1 MREYNRTSGTTQP
14 QMTTLQKVTTS
25 PNVGKHVMLW
35 LENIRTT
42 PLSELDNFGDRGSV
56 EQVMKVWVK
65 LSLTVTRRRP
75 EIAVSSLLKHVL
87 PVIGDLPLNEI
98 SRLRLNRLYNILI
111 AEGKID
117 EAKRVF
123 ALTKQFFAWAEMQGY
138 IDHSPVASMKKRDV
152 GGRATPPR
160 TRQLTD
166 AEIWVFW
173 HGLDEWNISEQC
185 RWALRLCLV
194 SARRPDEVVQAAK
207 SEFDLRLGLWKQ
219 GTRNKSQREHTLPVS
234 PLMQICIDQLM
245 KASPA
250 DSPWLVPSPQDPYQP
265 ISRGAVTQALRR
277 MVRAERGL
285 GIEPFTTRD
294 LRRTA
299 RSKLAALD
307 VPNDVARKIMNHALE
322 RIDRVYDT
330 HDYLPQMRQALQ
342 RYSDILQSIIRQPD
356 YHQLA
361 HRYEGEHLILPEN
374 AILYSTN

>member
-1 MREYNRTSGTTQP
+1 MFKSVDA
-14 QMTTLQKVTTS
+14 TLTESQHKVTTS
-25 PNVGKHVMLW
+25 PHVGRHVMYW
-35 LENIRTT
+35 LENVRQT
-42 PLSELDNFGDRGSV
+42 PLVELDNFGEQGTV
-56 EQVMKVWVK
+56 EQVMKVWIK
-65 LSLTVTRRRP
+65 LSLLVTRRRP

-87 PVIGDLPLNEI
+87 PAIGAIPLHEI
-98 SRLRLNRLYNILI
+98 SRLRLSRLYNVLI
-111 AEGKID
+111 ADGKID

-123 ALTKQFFAWAEMQGY
+123 ALTKQFFSWAEMQGY

-194 SARRPDEVVQAAK
+194 SARRPDEVVQAAQA
-207 SEFDLRLGLWKQ
+207 EFDLRLGLWKQ

-245 KASPA
+245 KHASPA
-250 DSPWLVPSPQDPYQP
+250 SPWLVPSPQDPQHP
-265 ISRGAVTQALRR
+265 LSKGAITQALRR

-307 VPNDVARKIMNHALE
+307 VPNDVARKIMNHALAG
-322 RIDRVYDT
+322 IDRVYDT
-330 HDYLPQMRQALQ
+330 HDYLPQMRLALQ
-342 RYSDILQSIIRQPD
+342 RYSDALQHIIDQPD
-356 YHQLA
+356 YHRLP
-361 HRYEGEHLILPEN
+361 HRYEGERLVLPES
-374 AILYSTN
+374 AILFCSD